1 MFTEADVEAL
11 VASGTAHMHVMAS
24 CETARFPVVKVLPQV
39 GGSVVV
45 QTPDGERISCGNP
58 RDVVETVSRF
68 VGSRRRVA
76 PPRPLHFRPRH
87 LGGLHVFF
95 LEDANQCLVVWRT
108 REQGSVEIVTVTATI
123 WAAVTEGEIEDRD
136 LSQRQRDW
144 LTSLLPVA
152 DAWCDD
158 LTRRGLNDNT
168 GGRAAAPSRQRIQV
182 PVRTSGGKRLREV
195 R

>member
-76 PPRPLHFRPRH
+76 PPRPLHFRP
-87 LGGLHVFF
+87 
-95 LEDANQCLVVWRT
+95 
-108 REQGSVEIVTVTATI
+108 VEIVTVTATI